1 MGDVQHDVG
10 DNPYESIAKIDT
22 SKKEVVL
29 GHEIGSGAQCLKCGP
44 ACTGLELHFWR
55 RICKICKCSP
65 EEHAVTVQVQET
77 VRKVG
82 RLFDASKLEKYTIDR
97 MTMEHTEMMAMPT
110 DEKANADSNAAQKIT
125 FEWIPQGATENLAK
139 RYMEMIPM
147 ENQPIEGTS
156 GAQHRNRQ
164 IQKQLPDHDQQP
176 ELCQQ
181 LNTEEA
187 EKMADFVKDYK
198 EKAVGIGQVQAVVPH
213 SAPQRQ
219 MQNMS
224 LDDKPQGQPGAPDV
238 IVGSDSQPI
247 KPSVGVG
254 NEHAS
259 PARTAVG
266 AETPKAGGDSK
277 WKCCRCTKGMT
288 GGDVAVFAERAGND
302 KCWHPG
308 CFRCRTCNELLVD
321 LIYFYKDNDIFC
333 GRHYADL
340 LKPRCAACDELIFSE
355 KYTLAE
361 ELSWHIDH
369 FCCWNCDTVL
379 GGRRYVARESHPYCL
394 PCYDKLFAKYCGT
407 CNEKIEAD
415 SKRLNHENNFWHAD
429 SVCFKCST
437 CSASL
442 VGRSFLPKDR
452 NIFCSVQCKRKYFNQ

>member
-1 MGDVQHDVG
+1 MGEVQHDAG
-10 DNPYESIAKIDT
+10 DSPYESIAKIDT

-29 GHEIGSGAQCLKCGP
+29 GHEIGSGSKCLKCGD

-65 EEHAVTVQVQET
+65 EDHAVQIKEHET

-82 RLFDASKLEKYTIDR
+82 RLFDSTNYKKYTVDK
-97 MTMEHTEMMAMPT
+97 MTIEHTEMMAKP
-110 DEKANADSNAAQKIT
+110 EAPVIGNAEPSKNIT
-125 FEWIPQGATENLAK
+125 FEWIPQGATEKMVK
-139 RYMEMIPM
+139 RYMEMIPI
-147 ENQPIEGTS
+147 ENQPVEGTE
-156 GAQHRNRQ
+156 GAQRRAQ
-164 IQKQLPDHDQQP
+164 QMQKQLPDHDQQP

-187 EKMADFVKDYK
+187 ERMLDFVKDYK
-198 EKAVGIGQVQAVVPH
+198 EKAVGIGQVQPVVPH
-213 SAPQRQ
+213 KVPQLQMQSLSLEESAPA
-219 MQNMS
+219 
-224 LDDKPQGQPGAPDV
+224 PQGHPGAPDGV
-238 IVGSDSQPI
+238 QGMDHEPE
-247 KPSVGVG
+247 KTSVGVG
-254 NEHAS
+254 EDTV
-259 PARTAVG
+259 PPKAVG
-266 AETPKAGGDSK
+266 EAK
-277 WKCCRCTKGMT
+277 WKCCRCNQGMT

-321 LIYFYKDNDIFC
+321 LIYFYKDDDIFC

-407 CNEKIEAD
+407 CNQKIEAD

-429 SVCFKCST
+429 AACFKCSS
-437 CSASL
+437 CAVSL